1 MACKKRKVDSE
12 CRLFKE
18 EWAWKYFFTEYN
30 GKPICLICNE
40 AVAVLKDFN
49 LARHFNTKHAKTKY
63 ASMNDAER
71 KVNAEILKKRVS
83 GERNMFIKQNTAKK
97 ASTLA
102 GYIVAYKIAKN
113 NKPYSEGEF
122 VKDCMVSMSNILC
135 PEKSK
140 EFESVSLSRKT
151 VTTRIDAIASNLSTQ
166 LRQRIEK
173 FKYFSV
179 TMDESTDR
187 SDTAQLLIFIRGV
200 DDEFN
205 ITEELACLQ
214 SLKGKTTGQII
225 YNEFSEGLQNLN
237 APISKLCNITTDGA
251 LNMVGKN
258 AGFSG
263 IFRNQNPNHDVVFLH
278 CIIHQDVLCKAAI
291 DITHVLNVVIKL
303 INTIRSRGLVHRQF
317 QEFLIEV
324 DADYSDLLYHTKVRW
339 LSCGYAFERVWNLK
353 EEIQDFLKNRTE
365 KWSDFQ
371 IFEDKDW
378 RTDFAFFT
386 DLLEHYNKLNKKLQG
401 KNQFLDETWGCLKS
415 FKTQLFLFYNC
426 MEKNSLTHFP
436 RLKSMAPV
444 SENKLKEFSQVLK
457 KLHTEFETRFQDFK
471 NIQSSLD
478 VFSMPFNVDPENVSA
493 ELQLEIIEMQCS
505 THLKQLFLNSA
516 KLDFYRTLPKA
527 EYPQMIAHAQK
538 IMAMFGSSYVCEQT
552 FSTMKLRKSSIRNR
566 LTDEHLFSQLKVTS
580 SQLEP
585 AFEDIMAN
593 QKQFHMSHTPTM
605 AGPSNKS

>member
-1 MACKKRKVDSE
+1 MAYKIRKVDSE

-18 EWAWKYFFTEYN
+18 EWTYKYFFTEYN
-30 GKPICLICNE
+30 CKPVCLICNE
-40 AVAVLKDFN
+40 AVAVFKDFN
-49 LARHFNTKHAKTKY
+49 LARHFNTKHSKTKY
-63 ASMNDAER
+63 ALMNDAEK
-71 KVNAEILKKRVS
+71 KVNAENLKKTIS
-83 GERNMFIKQNTAKK
+83 TQRNVFIKQNTAQK

-102 GYIVAYKIAKN
+102 GYVVAYKIAKN

-122 VKDCMVSMSNILC
+122 VKDCMVSMSKILC
-135 PEKSK
+135 PEKIK

-166 LRQRIEK
+166 FRQSIEN

-251 LNMVGKN
+251 PNMVGKN

-291 DITHVLNVVIKL
+291 DITHVHNVVSKL
-303 INTIRSRGLVHRQF
+303 INTIRSRVHRQF
-317 QEFLIEV
+317 QEFLVEV

-353 EEIQDFLKNRTE
+353 EEIQDFLKNKTD

-401 KNQFLDETWGCLKS
+401 RNQFIDETWACLKS
-415 FKTQLFLFYNC
+415 FKTQLFLFHNC
-426 MEKNSLTHFP
+426 MAKNDLTHFL
-436 RLKSMAPV
+436 RLKSMSPV
-444 SENKLKEFSQVLK
+444 RENKIKEYSQALK
-457 KLHTEFETRFQDFK
+457 KLHTEFQTRFQDFK

-505 THLKQLFLNSA
+505 THLKQLFLNST
-516 KLDFYRTLPKA
+516 KLDFYRALPKA
-527 EYPQMIAHAQK
+527 EFPKIIAHAQK
-538 IMAMFGSSYVCEQT
+538 MMAMFASSYVCEQT
-552 FSTMKLRKSSIRNR
+552 FSTMKLRKNSIRNR
-566 LTDEHLFSQLKVTS
+566 LTDEHLFSLLKVAS

-585 AFEDIMAN
+585 AFENIVEN

-605 AGPSNKS
+605 VGPSNKN

>member
-1 MACKKRKVDSE
+1 MAYKKRKVDSE
-12 CRLFKE
+12 CRVFKE

-30 GKPICLICNE
+30 CKPVCLICNE
-40 AVAVLKDFN
+40 AVAVFKDFN
-49 LARHFNTKHAKTKY
+49 LARHFNTKHSKTKY
-63 ASMNDAER
+63 ALMDDAE
-71 KVNAEILKKRVS
+71 KKINAENLKKTIS
-83 GERNMFIKQNTAKK
+83 TQRNVFIKQNTAQK

-102 GYIVAYKIAKN
+102 GYVVAYKIAKN

-122 VKDCMVSMSNILC
+122 VKDCMVSMSKILC
-135 PEKSK
+135 PEKIK

-151 VTTRIDAIASNLSTQ
+151 VTTRIDAIALNLSTQ
-166 LRQRIEK
+166 FRQRIAN

-200 DDEFN
+200 DVEFN
-205 ITEELACLQ
+205 ITEELPCLQ

-251 LNMVGKN
+251 PNMVGKN
-258 AGFSG
+258 VGFSG

-291 DITHVLNVVIKL
+291 DITHVLNVVSKL

-353 EEIQDFLKNRTE
+353 EEIQNFLKNKTD

-386 DLLEHYNKLNKKLQG
+386 DLLEHYNKLNK
-401 KNQFLDETWGCLKS
+401 
-415 FKTQLFLFYNC
+415 NC
-426 MEKNSLTHFP
+426 
-436 RLKSMAPV
+436 
-444 SENKLKEFSQVLK
+444 KE
-457 KLHTEFETRFQDFK
+457 
-471 NIQSSLD
+471 
-478 VFSMPFNVDPENVSA
+478 
-493 ELQLEIIEMQCS
+493 
-505 THLKQLFLNSA
+505 
-516 KLDFYRTLPKA
+516 RTNL
-527 EYPQMIAHAQK
+527 
-538 IMAMFGSSYVCEQT
+538 
-552 FSTMKLRKSSIRNR
+552 
-566 LTDEHLFSQLKVTS
+566 
-580 SQLEP
+580 
-585 AFEDIMAN
+585 
-593 QKQFHMSHTPTM
+593 
-605 AGPSNKS
+605 